1 MANENINLDLSLEEI
16 NLVLNG
22 LGELPAKASMGVI
35 QKIQQQA
42 QPQVVPEPVEAP
54 EDGAPEG

>member
-1 MANENINLDLSLEEI
+1 MANESINLDLSLEEI
-16 NLVLNG
+16 NVILGG

-42 QPQVVPEPVEAP
+42 GPQVQPEPVEAP
-54 EDGAPEG
+54 EEGEES

>member
-1 MANENINLDLSLEEI
+1 MANESIKLDLSLEEI
-16 NLVLNG
+16 NMVLGG

-42 QPQVVPEPVEAP
+42 GPQVQPEPQPAPAEEGEEA
-54 EDGAPEG
+54 

>member
-1 MANENINLDLSLEEI
+1 MANESIKIDLSLEEI
-16 NLVLNG
+16 NMVLGG

-42 QPQVVPEPVEAP
+42 APQVQPEPEPAPAEEGEEA
-54 EDGAPEG
+54 

>member
-1 MANENINLDLSLEEI
+1 MANESIKLDLSLDEI
-16 NLVLNG
+16 NMVLSG

-42 QPQVVPEPVEAP
+42 SPQVQPEPVETP
-54 EDGAPEG
+54 EEAEEV

>member
-1 MANENINLDLSLEEI
+1 MANESIKLDLSLEEI
-16 NLVLNG
+16 NMVLGG

-42 QPQVVPEPVEAP
+42 GPQVKPEPQPAPAEEGEEA
-54 EDGAPEG
+54 

>member
-1 MANENINLDLSLEEI
+1 MANESINLDLSLEEI
-16 NLVLNG
+16 NVILGG

-42 QPQVVPEPVEAP
+42 APQVQPEPVEAP
-54 EDGAPEG
+54 EGEGAE

>member
-1 MANENINLDLSLEEI
+1 M
-16 NLVLNG
+16 VLGG

-42 QPQVVPEPVEAP
+42 GPQVQPEPEPEA
-54 EDGAPEG
+54 EEA

>member
-1 MANENINLDLSLEEI
+1 MANESINLDLSLEEI
-16 NLVLNG
+16 NLILNG

-35 QKIQQQA
+35 QRIQQQA

-54 EDGAPEG
+54 EGGAPEE

>member
-1 MANENINLDLSLEEI
+1 MANESIKLDLSLEEI
-16 NLVLNG
+16 NMVLGG

-42 QPQVVPEPVEAP
+42 GPQVQPETVEEP
-54 EDGAPEG
+54 QEGEGA

>member
-1 MANENINLDLSLEEI
+1 MANESINLDLSLEEI
-16 NLVLNG
+16 NVILSG

-42 QPQVVPEPVEAP
+42 GPQVQPEPVEAP
-54 EDGAPEG
+54 EEGEEA

>member
-1 MANENINLDLSLEEI
+1 MANESINLDLSLEEI
-16 NLVLNG
+16 NVILGG

-42 QPQVVPEPVEAP
+42 GPQVQPEPVEAP
-54 EDGAPEG
+54 EDAPSEE

>member
-1 MANENINLDLSLEEI
+1 MANESIKIELSLEEI
-16 NLVLNG
+16 NMVLGG

-42 QPQVVPEPVEAP
+42 GPQVQPEPTEEP
-54 EDGAPEG
+54 EE

>member
-1 MANENINLDLSLEEI
+1 MANESIKIDLSLDEI
-16 NLVLNG
+16 NMVLGG

-42 QPQVVPEPVEAP
+42 GPQVVPEPVEAP
-54 EDGAPEG
+54 EGEEA

>member
-1 MANENINLDLSLEEI
+1 MANESINLDLSLEEI
-16 NLVLNG
+16 NVILSG

-54 EDGAPEG
+54 EEGEGAE

>member
-1 MANENINLDLSLEEI
+1 MANESINLDLSLEEI
-16 NLVLNG
+16 NVILGG

-42 QPQVVPEPVEAP
+42 GPQVQPEPIEAP
-54 EDGAPEG
+54 VEGEEA

>member
-1 MANENINLDLSLEEI
+1 MANESINLDLSLEEI
-16 NLVLNG
+16 NVILGG

-42 QPQVVPEPVEAP
+42 QPQVVPEPIAEEVEEA
-54 EDGAPEG
+54 

>member
-1 MANENINLDLSLEEI
+1 MANESINLDLSLEEI
-16 NLVLNG
+16 NLILNG

-54 EDGAPEG
+54 EGGASEE

>member
-1 MANENINLDLSLEEI
+1 MANESIKLDLSLEEV
-16 NLVLNG
+16 NMVLGG

-42 QPQVVPEPVEAP
+42 GPQVTPAVEVEEA
-54 EDGAPEG
+54 EEV

>member
-1 MANENINLDLSLEEI
+1 MANESIKLDLSLEEI
-16 NLVLNG
+16 NVILGG

-54 EDGAPEG
+54 EDTPSEE